1 METQMKHI
9 LVIAAKM
16 SYNDIDKIFIDSL
29 KYQREDIIHRT
40 GGEIP
45 MFSKRIIRLNQSS
58 IGIEIV
64 LFNDLR

>member
-1 METQMKHI
+1 MKHI

-16 SYNDIDKIFIDSL
+16 SYNDIDTIFIDSL

-40 GGEIP
+40 GGEIT